1 MCYLITPPDRGMI
14 QRVQESRVA
23 PVKVRGVKGEVGL
36 KLFIE
41 IILQTCKY
49 SFNMYLDTLVE
60 LVSHGGSDPG
70 EGTESPQGELLARAH
85 SSPCSSHLKTSV
97 IMWTW
102 SDVKCRK

>member
-49 SFNMYLDTLVE
+49 SVHLTCTLT
-60 LVSHGGSDPG
+60 LW
-70 EGTESPQGELLARAH
+70 
-85 SSPCSSHLKTSV
+85 SSL
-97 IMWTW
+97 
-102 SDVKCRK
+102 

>member
-1 MCYLITPPDRGMI
+1 MIVLLVQGVYFSLVKSTSVLLVPQFNPNLMLRLYLMCYLITPPDRGMI

-49 SFNMYLDTLVE
+49 SVNLTCTLT
-60 LVSHGGSDPG
+60 LW
-70 EGTESPQGELLARAH
+70 
-85 SSPCSSHLKTSV
+85 SSL
-97 IMWTW
+97 
-102 SDVKCRK
+102 